1 MRKHVAVVTSMSLAL
16 VLAVAAPVARAAEET
31 KNKEAKRLEDARESF
46 VELTKMENLKVP
58 QPLLEKCRCVA
69 VLPEV
74 LKGAIVWGGRHGKG
88 VMSCRAADGTWGPPI
103 FLTLSGG
110 SFGLQIGGEKTEL
123 VLFFMNDKAARSLLE
138 SKFTLGGTASVAAGP
153 VGRSAEAATDLKLN
167 AEIYS
172 YAQSKGAF
180 AGVSLEGAHLGPDND
195 SLHRFYGPSADSK
208 AVLLEGKA
216 PTRPAAAGRFTEVLP
231 R

>member
-1 MRKHVAVVTSMSLAL
+1 MRKHVAVVTMLSLAL
-16 VLAVAAPVARAAEET
+16 ALTVAVPAAQADEAT
-31 KNKEAKRLEDARESF
+31 KDKEAKRLEDARASF
-46 VELTKMENLKVP
+46 VELTKMEKWKVP

-69 VLPEV
+69 VFPEV
-74 LKGAIVWGGRHGKG
+74 LKGALMWGGRHGKG
-88 VMSCRAADGTWGPPI
+88 AMSCRAADGTWGPPV

-110 SFGLQIGGEKTEL
+110 SFGLQIGAEKTEL

-153 VGRSAEAATDLKLN
+153 IGRSAEADTDLKLN

-180 AGVSLEGAHLGPDND
+180 AGLSLEGAHLGPDND
-195 SLHRFYGPSADSK
+195 ALRRFYGPSAEPK

-216 PTRPAAAGRFTEVLP
+216 PNKPAAAGRFTEVLP